1 MSVLVISC
9 HLALVFTLDILW
21 TSAPLVYP
29 QANQYTRTKT
39 LSETDGDSV
48 AAALTRA
55 IAKRVHKRPIKS

>member
-1 MSVLVISC
+1 M
-9 HLALVFTLDILW
+9 FTLDILW